1 MAGRDREEGKQINF
15 ISIMNMMAGCA
26 AVVARALGGGGLQTS
41 GS

>member
-26 AVVARALGGGGLQTS
+26 AVVPWGGGVADQW
-41 GS
+41 